1 MAGVICFHKPEEA
14 NGWLSN
20 WYLSDFTFNGVTY
33 SSIEQYMMHRKALV
47 FHDAEAA
54 AEILSISDVARI
66 KEIGRGVSNYDDRIW
81 NGLRQIT
88 VYNGLL
94 EKFSQ
99 NRELLEKFLLTG
111 SSLIAECSVSDR
123 IWGIGLSMHD
133 PRRLNIHSWN
143 GQNLLGFALMA
154 VRERLRK

>member
-20 WYLSDFTFNGVTY
+20 WYLSDFTFDGVTY
-33 SSIEQYMMHRKALV
+33 SSMEHYMMHRKALV

-81 NGLRQIT
+81 N
-88 VYNGLL
+88 
-94 EKFSQ
+94 
-99 NRELLEKFLLTG
+99 
-111 SSLIAECSVSDR
+111 
-123 IWGIGLSMHD
+123 IGLSMHD

>member
-1 MAGVICFHKPEEA
+1 MAGVICFHKPEES

-20 WYLSDFTFNGVTY
+20 WYLSDFTSDGVTD
-33 SSIEQYMMHRKALV
+33 SSMEQYMMHRKALV

-66 KEIGRGVSNYDDRIW
+66 KEIGRGVINYDDRIW

-133 PRRLNIHSWN
+133 PRRLSIHSWN